1 LRRFYYLK
9 PTIQHPFASLFTI
22 LLAVEI
28 LLFGIIVLLVESM
41 IHQVP
46 VVFKIYY
53 RFAYI
58 LISLLVFSLFNFW
71 KGTRLSHKIV
81 GPLVQIQ
88 RVLDKAINGNY
99 KIRIQLRSGDLL
111 LEIEQKLNTLLE
123 KLEKSQIKIA
133 EKDKKSKLLFKQEIE

>member
-1 LRRFYYLK
+1 LRRFYYIK
-9 PTIQHPFASLFTI
+9 PNIQHPFTSLFTI

-28 LLFGIIVLLVESM
+28 LLFGIIIFFGESM
-41 IHQVP
+41 INQVP

-53 RFAYI
+53 RFAFI
-58 LISLLVFSLFNFW
+58 LISILIFSLFNFW
-71 KGTRLSHKIV
+71 MGTRLSHKIV

-111 LEIEQKLNTLLE
+111 HEIEHKVNTLLE
-123 KLEKSQIKIA
+123 KLEKSQKKIS
-133 EKDKKSKLLFKQEIE
+133 EIDENSKLLFKQEIE